1 MSLEVVISK
10 AATSVILMMLI
21 SKVSGA
27 VFIFFG
33 LFSLL
38 NKEKDETNATNNEG
52 IDFKNKIGIF
62 AAFSLITLAELADKT
77 QLAVMTLVV
86 EYSSPVSVALGLI
99 DRFAVTS
106 LLGVALGN
114 RLSHLI
120 FTGLVQTIAALTF
133 LAIGMMFIFGSF

>member
-52 IDFKNKIGIF
+52 ID
-62 AAFSLITLAELADKT
+62 SKT
-77 QLAVMTLVV
+77 K
-86 EYSSPVSVALGLI
+86 
-99 DRFAVTS
+99 
-106 LLGVALGN
+106 
-114 RLSHLI
+114 
-120 FTGLVQTIAALTF
+120 
-133 LAIGMMFIFGSF
+133 